1 MTRALRDLPC
11 SGVPTAERRTTA
23 LGCPIA
29 IALSDTLF
37 PSLPVCPSTSD
48 ACVQPNAEA
57 NPLPSF
63 QHRRR
68 HDLPMEN
75 ATDRSDPSRATVEH
89 AHLFEH
95 PKLMIHA
102 QMRRSATRTAAVAC
116 AVQLSRERQGGR
128 AQTPGTQGAPATK
141 QAPNSDPGG
150 EVDVVSVSISVYGH
164 GARDSLGAGDYKAHV
179 QVS

>member
-1 MTRALRDLPC
+1 VTRALRDLPC

-116 AVQLSRERQGGR
+116 AVQLSRARR
-128 AQTPGTQGAPATK
+128 GAGLRRPARK
-141 QAPNSDPGG
+141 
-150 EVDVVSVSISVYGH
+150 
-164 GARDSLGAGDYKAHV
+164 GARPRNSAQFRPRERGSCRLRFDLGVWTRGAGLAGRRDYKAHV

>member
-1 MTRALRDLPC
+1 MLTGLLGQSSTCAAACPQRKNVPSSIRVTRALRDLPC

-29 IALSDTLF
+29 IALSDTSF

-89 AHLFEH
+89 ARLSEQ
-95 PKLMIHA
+95 PELMIHA
-102 QMRRSATRTAAVAC
+102 QMPDRRPCPHPPRAPC
-116 AVQLSRERQGGR
+116 NCRE
-128 AQTPGTQGAPATK
+128 K
-141 QAPNSDPGG
+141 
-150 EVDVVSVSISVYGH
+150 DVG
-164 GARDSLGAGDYKAHV
+164 
-179 QVS
+179 